1 MKVYMVMEGFEYEG
15 ESVVAVFA
23 DRAKAEQHMAL
34 CEAEDENDYYSYTIN
49 EAEVIE

>member
-23 DRAKAEQHMAL
+23 DRAKAEQHVVL
-34 CEAEDENDYYSYTIN
+34 CEAEDENDYYSYTIY